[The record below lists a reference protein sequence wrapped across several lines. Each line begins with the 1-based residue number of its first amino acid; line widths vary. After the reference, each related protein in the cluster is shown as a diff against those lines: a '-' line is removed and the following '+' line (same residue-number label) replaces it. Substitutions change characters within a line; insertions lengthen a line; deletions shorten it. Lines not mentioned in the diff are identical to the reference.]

1 MLHLTANEQ
10 NQPLTS
16 TECHSTTGT
25 GGVLRNCYRGIGAL
39 LISREG
45 PSHLLRVV
53 SCITRMRVSSQE
65 RNRVRMLKKFLT
77 SKRIIIGTYLT
88 LGAFLLAHTVNAFI
102 ADALRSPPTQI
113 SDAASIIPSEAQ
125 AEAPRTLAD
134 AIAARGLFP
143 LPPRADDSSGSGQAS
158 EPPPPPLN
166 VGKKIA
172 LLGTVFGPQGGI
184 MAVFED
190 LSTKKQNMYRIGEQ
204 VPAVGY
210 LSAIE
215 KDRVLFREGKQEEW
229 LDLALN
235 QQVRSSAPVTASLV
249 PVSQSPGP
257 QRRIMDRREI
267 DAALGDPTRLLMQ
280 AQALPHLDKGKLD
293 GFVLTSVMPSGFFDK
308 IGLKVNDVLQRING
322 VEIRDPGTLF
332 SVFQQLRNERTIQV
346 DLVRNAQNQT
356 LAYEI
361 R

>member
-1 MLHLTANEQ
+1 M
-10 NQPLTS
+10 S
-16 TECHSTTGT
+16 
-25 GGVLRNCYRGIGAL
+25 
-39 LISREG
+39 
-45 PSHLLRVV
+45 SHE
-53 SCITRMRVSSQE
+53 S
-65 RNRVRMLKKFLT
+65 NPGRMLKKFLT
-77 SKRIIIGTYLT
+77 IKRVIIGTYLA
-88 LGAFLLAHTVNAFI
+88 LGAFLLAHTVNAFV
-102 ADALRSPPTQI
+102 ADALRPPPSQI
-113 SDAASIIPSEAQ
+113 SAVASIIPVEAEV
-125 AEAPRTLAD
+125 EAPRTLAD

-143 LPPRADDSSGSGQAS
+143 LPPSADDSSGSRQAS
-158 EPPPPPLN
+158 EPPAPPLN

-190 LSTKKQNMYRIGEQ
+190 LSTKKQSMYRMGEQ
-204 VPAVGY
+204 VPSVGS

-215 KDRVLFREGKQEEW
+215 KDRVLFRGGKQEEW

-235 QQVRSSAPVTASLV
+235 QQLRSGTPGAVSPI

-267 DAALGDPTRLLMQ
+267 DAALADTTRLLMQ

-293 GFVLTSVMPSGFFDK
+293 GFVLTSVMPSGFFEK
-308 IGLKVNDVLQRING
+308 IGLKTNDVLQRING
-322 VEIRDPGTLF
+322 VELRDPGMLF
-332 SVFQQLRNERTIQV
+332 SVFQQLRNERTVQV
-346 DLVRNAQNQT
+346 DLVRNAQRQT